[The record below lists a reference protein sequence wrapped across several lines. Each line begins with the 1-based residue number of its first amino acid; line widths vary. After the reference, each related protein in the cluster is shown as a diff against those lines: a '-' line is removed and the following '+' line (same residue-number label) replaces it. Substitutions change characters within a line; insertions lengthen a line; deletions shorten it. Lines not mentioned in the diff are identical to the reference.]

1 MARRHQRSHVLLGA
15 SAGHLR
21 QSSGSPV
28 GGTYD
33 NTPSCW
39 WQGCKLTFL
48 SNTLYLFFIHLKC
61 KLINSNNPSYSISLL
76 FIYCVCV
83 FCICTC
89 LCSPRMCAE
98 AREGGWASCCI
109 ILQPNLG
116 LGWCIRSSC
125 PCPHPP
131 TSRSSPITV
140 VIDETWPYTA
150 FASDAGNPS
159 SGPRHAQQMSH
170 HHSSNPSSS
179 LQTRVALRGPL
190 SSSSLCLARLVIW
203 RQKFKQ
209 WWMSSADV
217 SGILPRKQKS
227 STGY

>member
-83 FCICTC
+83 FCIYTC

-159 SGPRHAQQMSH
+159 SGPRHAQQMSR
-170 HHSSNPSSS
+170 HHSSLQSQFFTSDSRGSERTTLQLFS
-179 LQTRVALRGPL
+179 LSCTPGHLETE
-190 SSSSLCLARLVIW
+190 I
-203 RQKFKQ
+203 
-209 WWMSSADV
+209 
-217 SGILPRKQKS
+217 
-227 STGY
+227 